1 MKELQEVTM
10 ECTQIAV
17 HDALVTK
24 EVQTVTMQTCEAY
37 NVFYN
42 TLVVKEL
49 QRWQY
54 RKQVASLIL
63 HTL

>member
-1 MKELQEVTM
+1 M